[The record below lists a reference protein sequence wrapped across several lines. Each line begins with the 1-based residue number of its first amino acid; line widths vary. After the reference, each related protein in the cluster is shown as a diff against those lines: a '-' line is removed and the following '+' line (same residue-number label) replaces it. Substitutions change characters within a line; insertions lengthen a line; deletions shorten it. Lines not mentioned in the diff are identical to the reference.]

1 MLKEAE
7 EGTMKFSFTLQS
19 LLNWKESLEEESRLN
34 VARKKILLKR
44 QEEEIQEL
52 MNRREKN
59 DRELHQR
66 MGKGLSIEDF
76 LVYKQ
81 FGEKSYDD
89 LVQLRMKR
97 RETEEKIEEERV
109 RLVGLMKER
118 KILEK
123 LKERRMNAFR
133 NEMEKQ
139 EQKQLDEMA
148 LRSYCRG
155 AQENE
160 DTVTADL

>member
-1 MLKEAE
+1 
-7 EGTMKFSFTLQS
+7 MKFSFPLQS
-19 LLNWKESLEEESRLN
+19 LLNWKESLEEGSRLK
-34 VARKKILLKR
+34 VARKNILLKR

-52 MNRREKN
+52 MSRREEN

-97 RETEEKIEEERV
+97 RETEEKIEEERA

-123 LKERRMNAFR
+123 VKERRMNAFR

-139 EQKQLDEMA
+139 AQKQLDEMA

-155 AQENE
+155 TQEND
-160 DTVTADL
+160 DTATANR